1 VFLADAANFIAQT
14 TTTAVEAANNSGA
27 TSVVP
32 ATAPTTQEAPGIVR
46 FIQSLGGM
54 FPLVIVMILFIW
66 MTTKSK
72 RKQEK
77 QKKDM
82 LGAMKRGDRVQTIG
96 GILGNIV
103 ETRDDRILVKVDET
117 NNTKVWFAR
126 SAIHRVLGEE
136 AEAK

>member
-1 VFLADAANFIAQT
+1 MSTDAAPTDTVAVVLAQT
-14 TTTAVEAANNSGA
+14 SQ
-27 TSVVP
+27 
-32 ATAPTTQEAPGIVR
+32 PTTQQSQGGGRPPWADLLSSPIVP
-46 FIQSLGGM
+46 IL
-54 FPLVIVMILFIW
+54 LVMIVFIW
-66 MTTKSK
+66 MSS
-72 RKQEK
+72 RSRRRQEQ

-96 GILGNIV
+96 GILGNVV
-103 ETRDDRILVKVDET
+103 EVRDDRILLKVDES

>member
-1 VFLADAANFIAQT
+1 MSIPVFLADAAIFIAQ
-14 TTTAVEAANNSGA
+14 S
-27 TSVVP
+27 P
-32 ATAPTTQEAPGIVR
+32 ATGPVATQQSTPAPPWARFVQSFGGLMPIV
-46 FIQSLGGM
+46 
-54 FPLVIVMILFIW
+54 LVMVLFIW
-66 MTTKSK
+66 MTTRSRK
-72 RKQEK
+72 KQEQ

-103 ETRDDRILVKVDET
+103 EVRDDRILLKVDEG